1 MTDGEAGTLNSR
13 QPLDEIMMAM
23 DVVDTL
29 RRRERLVEKELSDVD
44 RRAQLR
50 DRLREIYEAQGIDV
64 PDRILEEGVA
74 ALVEDRFVFD
84 PPDDSFAVR
93 MAQLYVERS
102 KWGKWVLAGLALVIA
117 LISVNYF
124 TVTRPNSQI
133 DGNLSAVYEDVL
145 DIATSEMALSEAQAL
160 VQDGRAALNRE
171 EPDAAREALTS
182 LEALRA
188 QLNLQYS
195 VQIMNQ
201 PGERSGVWRIPD
213 VNSDARNYY
222 IIVQAIDRSGNV
234 VEVPIQNEE
243 TGAKNTVRAWGL
255 RVDERT
261 FEAVAE
267 DKLDDGI
274 IQNNVVGEK
283 ERGVL
288 KPEYTIPTS
297 GGTITAW

>member
-1 MTDGEAGTLNSR
+1 MTAGDAGTLNSR

-29 RRRERLVEKELSDVD
+29 RRRERLVEKEISDVD
-44 RRAQLR
+44 RRAQLK

-84 PPDDSFAVR
+84 PPDNSFAVR
-93 MAQLYVERS
+93 MAELYVARS
-102 KWGKWVLAGLALVIA
+102 KWGKWVLAGLALVIV
-117 LISVNYF
+117 LIAVNYF

-133 DGNLSAVYEDVL
+133 DGDLSAVYEDVR
-145 DIATSEMALSEAQAL
+145 DIATSENALSAAQTFL
-160 VQDGRAALNRE
+160 QDGRAALNRE
-171 EPDAAREALTS
+171 EPNAAREALTS
-182 LEALRA
+182 LETLRA
-188 QLNLQYS
+188 QLNLQYA

-222 IIVQAIDRSGNV
+222 LIVQAIDRSGNV

-243 TGAKNTVRAWGL
+243 TGGTNTVRAWGL
-255 RVDERT
+255 RVDEST

-288 KPEYTIPTS
+288 MPEYTVPTS

>member
-1 MTDGEAGTLNSR
+1 MTEGDAGTLNSR

-29 RRRERLVEKELSDVD
+29 RRRERLVEKEISDVD
-44 RRAQLR
+44 RRAQLK

-84 PPDDSFAVR
+84 PPHNSFAVR
-93 MAQLYVERS
+93 MAELYVARS
-102 KWGKWVLAGLALVIA
+102 KWGKWVLPGLALVIV
-117 LISVNYF
+117 LIAVNYF

-133 DGNLSAVYEDVL
+133 DGDLSAVYEDVR
-145 DIATSEMALSEAQAL
+145 DIATSQNALSAAQTL
-160 VQDGRAALNRE
+160 LQDGRAALNRE

-182 LEALRA
+182 LETLRA

-201 PGERSGVWRIPD
+201 PGQRSGVWRIPD
-213 VNSDARNYY
+213 VNSDAHNYY
-222 IIVQAIDRSGNV
+222 LIVQAIDRSGNV

-243 TGAKNTVRAWGL
+243 TGATNTVRAWGL
-255 RVDERT
+255 RVDEST

-288 KPEYTIPTS
+288 MPEYTVPTS

>member
-188 QLNLQYS
+188 ELNLQYS

-222 IIVQAIDRSGNV
+222 LIVQAIDRSGNV

-283 ERGVL
+283 ERGAL
-288 KPEYTIPTS
+288 MPEYTVPTS

>member
-1 MTDGEAGTLNSR
+1 MTDGDAGTLNSR

-44 RRAQLR
+44 RRAHLK
-50 DRLREIYEAQGIDV
+50 DRLKEIYDAQGIDV
-64 PDRILEEGVA
+64 PDRILEDGVE

-84 PPDDSFAVR
+84 PPDNSFAVR
-93 MAQLYVERS
+93 MAELYVARS
-102 KWGKWVLAGLALVIA
+102 NWGKWVLAGLALVIVLTA
-117 LISVNYF
+117 ANYF
-124 TVTRPNSQI
+124 TVTRPNGQI
-133 DGNLSAVYEDVL
+133 DGELTAVYNDVR

-160 VQDGRAALNRE
+160 VQDGRDALNRE
-171 EPDAAREALTS
+171 EPDAARAALTS

-213 VNSDARNYY
+213 VNTEARNYY
-222 IIVQAIDRSGNV
+222 LIVQAIDRSGNV

-243 TGAKNTVRAWGL
+243 TGATNTVRAWGL

-261 FEAVAE
+261 FEVVAE

-288 KPEYTIPTS
+288 MPDYTVPTS

>member
-1 MTDGEAGTLNSR
+1 MTAGDAGTLNSR

-44 RRAQLR
+44 RRARLK

-64 PDRILEEGVA
+64 PDRILEEGVE

-84 PPDDSFAVR
+84 PPDNSFAVR
-93 MAQLYVERS
+93 MAELYVARS
-102 KWGKWVLAGLALVIA
+102 RWGKWVLAGLALVIV
-117 LISVNYF
+117 LIAVNFF
-124 TVTRPNSQI
+124 TVTRPNSQL
-133 DGNLSAVYEDVL
+133 DGDLSAVYEDIR
-145 DIATSEMALSEAQAL
+145 DIATSENALSAAQTL
-160 VQDGRAALNRE
+160 LQDGRAALNRE
-171 EPDAAREALTS
+171 EPNAAREALTS
-182 LEALRA
+182 LETLRA
-188 QLNLQYS
+188 QLNLQYA
-195 VQIMNQ
+195 VQIINQ

-222 IIVQAIDRSGNV
+222 LIVQAIDRSGNV

-243 TGAKNTVRAWGL
+243 TGATNTVRAWGL

-261 FEAVAE
+261 FQAVAD

-274 IQNNVVGEK
+274 IQNNLVGEK

-288 KPEYTIPTS
+288 MPEYTVPTS